1 MRKKF
6 LLSIALAGIVS
17 VVSACGTPE
26 DGSESGSETSQAP
39 ANESA
44 APEAAPEVAD
54 ADLEGVPD
62 VVALVNG
69 TEILKADFESVYTA
83 QYEQAAIQSQMSG
96 EAVDQD
102 ELKTQTIEGMIG
114 TELLV
119 QEADER
125 GIEASDEATTA
136 ALDELVAANQLGSA
150 EEFYAALAEQGM
162 DEATV
167 NDQLATQV
175 QVEQLI
181 QEEAGDSAPSE
192 EELTTAY
199 DEAVAQQEEQNA
211 QSGEETEVP
220 PFEEARP
227 ALEEQLQTQKESAAA
242 ESLVSSLREEAD
254 ITINL

>member
-1 MRKKF
+1 MRKKL

-39 ANESA
+39 ASESG
-44 APEAAPEVAD
+44 APEAAPEIAD

-83 QYEQAAIQSQMSG
+83 QYETSVMQSQMSG

-102 ELKTQTIEGMIG
+102 ELKTQTIEGMIS

-119 QEADER
+119 QEASER
-125 GIEASDEATTA
+125 GIEASEEATTA
-136 ALDELVAANQLGSA
+136 ALDELVAANSLGSA
-150 EEFYAALAEQGM
+150 EEFYTALAEQGM

-242 ESLVSSLREEAD
+242 ESLLSSLREDAD
-254 ITINL
+254 VTINL